1 MGGTVMK
8 VVLLEHPRS
17 ITMER
22 CNDIANTPLSSCLLT
37 GYAGAVLAKEGH
49 EVGII
54 EGYLDRLSWDSI
66 HETIRTANPDIL
78 GVHMVYHWK
87 GDEVLY
93 RFLGELR
100 KEGLAPLIIA
110 YGFYP
115 TISHAQI
122 LHDCSSIDAVVVG
135 EPEVPLAGLAR
146 YHQGQGIPQRIPG
159 IAARSGSGDVV
170 LIPQKPV
177 ADLDS
182 IPFPLRTEA
191 LYRIGEVNIL
201 GSRGCYG
208 RCTFCY
214 INTFYGKGMPWRFR
228 SPENIIAEIDAIIRE
243 RGARD
248 FYFTDPNFFGPGQR
262 GQERAMKIAELLKPR
277 NILFGIEGRVN
288 DIRDETIEALVKAGL
303 RHILIGLESGRNKA
317 LQRMNKMTT
326 VAENEEA
333 LRILRKHGIEP
344 NVGFIMFEPDSTIED
359 LRTNFEFL
367 KRNDLLKNLPV
378 TANVLYHHQIIL
390 GGTDAYYELKRQGRL
405 EVSPSSA
412 HEGTTYFYNAAVA
425 ELAAIMRE
433 ITNFLFSVMDG
444 IWSGKTISPPGSQE
458 KYPAVNQM
466 LVDVFEQSLSTL
478 EQGGRFSSEA
488 TALVLSQSRE
498 MISLLIGNNQGQ

>member
-1 MGGTVMK
+1 MK

-37 GYAGAVLAKEGH
+37 GYAGAMLSKEGH
-49 EVGII
+49 TVEII
-54 EGYLDRLSWDSI
+54 EGYLDRLSWDLI
-66 HETIRTANPDIL
+66 RETIRSANPDIL
-78 GVHMVYHWK
+78 GVHMVYHWN
-87 GDEVLY
+87 GDDELY
-93 RFLGELR
+93 RFLGEIR
-100 KEGLAPLIIA
+100 KEGLAPRIVA

-115 TISHAQI
+115 TISYAQI
-122 LHDCSSIDAVVVG
+122 LKDCISIDAVVVG
-135 EPEVPLAGLAR
+135 EPEMPFTCLAS
-146 YHQGQGIPQRIPG
+146 YDYGQDFYQRIPG
-159 IAARSGSGDVV
+159 IAIRSASGGVI
-170 LIPQKPV
+170 LSPQEPV
-177 ADLDS
+177 NDLDS
-182 IPFPLRTEA
+182 VPFPLRTES

-228 SPENIIAEIDAIIRE
+228 SPENIIAEIDVIIRE
-243 RGARD
+243 RGARN

-262 GQERAMKIAELLKPR
+262 GQDRAMRIAELLRPR
-277 NILFGIEGRVN
+277 NINFGIEGRVN

-303 RHILIGLESGRNKA
+303 RHILIGLESGRNEA

-359 LRTNFEFL
+359 LRANFEFL

-390 GGTDAYYELKRQGRL
+390 GGTDAYHELKNKGRL
-405 EVSPSSA
+405 ELSVSSA
-412 HEGTTYFYNAAVA
+412 YEGTAYFQNAAVA

-433 ITNFLFSVMDG
+433 ITNYLFSVMDG
-444 IWSGKTISPPGSQE
+444 IWSGKAISPLGAE
-458 KYPAVNQM
+458 KKYLKVNQM
-466 LVDVFEQSLSTL
+466 LVEIFDQSLATL
-478 EQGGRFSSEA
+478 ERGGRFSGEA
-488 TALVLSQSRE
+488 IALVLCQSRQK
-498 MISLLIGNNQGQ
+498 ISLLLDNENSLTS

>member
-1 MGGTVMK
+1 MK

-17 ITMER
+17 ITVER

-37 GYAGAVLAKEGH
+37 GYTGAVLAKEGH
-49 EVGII
+49 EVRII
-54 EGYLDRLSWDSI
+54 EGYLDRLSWNSI
-66 HETIRTANPDIL
+66 RETVRAAKPDIL

-87 GDEVLY
+87 GDEELY

-100 KEGLAPLIIA
+100 DEGLAPFIIA

-122 LHDCSSIDAVVVG
+122 LQDCASIDAVVVG
-135 EPEVPLAGLAR
+135 EPELPFAGLSR
-146 YHQGQGIPQRIPG
+146 QGHGPGFPQQIPG
-159 IAARSGSGDVV
+159 IAVRADSGGVV
-170 LIPQKPV
+170 LIPRKPV
-177 ADLDS
+177 TDLDS
-182 IPFPLRTEA
+182 LPFPLRTES

-214 INTFYGKGMPWRFR
+214 INTFYGKGVPWRFR
-228 SPENIIAEIDAIIRE
+228 SPENIIAEIDAIIGE
-243 RGARD
+243 RGARN
-248 FYFTDPNFFGPGQR
+248 FYFTDPNFFGPGLR
-262 GQERAMKIAELLKPR
+262 GQERAMRIAELLKPR
-277 NILFGIEGRVN
+277 NIHFGIEGRVN
-288 DIRDETIEALVKAGL
+288 DIKDETIEALVSAGL
-303 RHILIGLESGRNKA
+303 RHILIGLESGRDTA

-333 LRILRKHGIEP
+333 LRVLRKHGIEP

-390 GGTDAYYELKRQGRL
+390 GGTEAYHELKRQGRL
-405 EVSPSSA
+405 EVSSSSVY
-412 HEGTTYFYNAAVA
+412 EGTTYFQNAAVA

-433 ITNFLFSVMDG
+433 ITNYLFSVMDG
-444 IWSGKTISPPGSQE
+444 IWSGKTVSPPGSQE
-458 KYPAVNQM
+458 KYRAVNQM
-466 LVDVFEQSLSTL
+466 LVDVFEQGLSTL
-478 EQGGRFSSEA
+478 ENGGRFDREG
-488 TALVLSQSRE
+488 TASVLCQSRE
-498 MISLLIGNNQGQ
+498 KISLLLGSDPGRTS

>member
-1 MGGTVMK
+1 MK
-8 VVLLEHPRS
+8 VVFLEHPRS
-17 ITMER
+17 ITVER

-37 GYAGAVLAKEGH
+37 GYAGAVLVKEGH
-49 EVGII
+49 EVEII

-66 HETIRTANPDIL
+66 RETIRGAKPDIL

-87 GDEVLY
+87 GDEDLY
-93 RFLGELR
+93 RFLAEL
-100 KEGLAPLIIA
+100 KNEGLAPLIVA

-115 TISHAQI
+115 TISHSQI
-122 LHDCSSIDAVVVG
+122 LYDCISIDAVVVG
-135 EPEVPLAGLAR
+135 EPEVPFASLAR
-146 YHQGQGIPQRIPG
+146 YPQVQDFPQRIPG
-159 IAARSGSGDVV
+159 IAVRSDSEGVV
-170 LIPQKPV
+170 LIPQEPV
-177 ADLDS
+177 NDLDS
-182 IPFPLRTEA
+182 VSFPLRTES

-214 INTFYGKGMPWRFR
+214 INTFYGNGMPWRFR

-262 GQERAMKIAELLKPR
+262 GQERAMRIAELLKPR
-277 NILFGIEGRVN
+277 NIRFGIEGRVN
-288 DIRDETIEALVKAGL
+288 DIRDETIEALVDAGL
-303 RHILIGLESGRNKA
+303 RHILIGLESGRNEA

-359 LRTNFEFL
+359 LRSNFDFL

-390 GGTDAYYELKRQGRL
+390 GGTAAYHELKKTGRL
-405 EVSPSSA
+405 ELSASSA
-412 HEGTTYFYNAAVA
+412 YEGTAYFQNAAVA

-444 IWSGKTISPPGSQE
+444 IWSGNTISPPGSQA
-458 KYPAVNQM
+458 KYQAVNQM
-466 LVDVFEQSLSTL
+466 LVDVFEQSLLAL
-478 EQGGRFSSEA
+478 EQGSRFSSEA
-488 TALVLSQSRE
+488 TALVLCQSRE
-498 MISLLIGNNQGQ
+498 MISLRIGNNQGLTS

>member
-1 MGGTVMK
+1 MK

-17 ITMER
+17 ITVER

-37 GYAGAVLAKEGH
+37 GYAGAVLVKEGH
-49 EVGII
+49 EVKII

-66 HETIRTANPDIL
+66 RETIRGAKADIL

-87 GDEVLY
+87 GDEDLY
-93 RFLGELR
+93 RFLGEL
-100 KEGLAPLIIA
+100 KNEGLAPLIVA

-122 LHDCSSIDAVVVG
+122 LHDCIPIDAVVVG
-135 EPEVPLAGLAR
+135 EPEVPFASLAR
-146 YHQGQGIPQRIPG
+146 YPQGQDFPQRLPG
-159 IAARSGSGDVV
+159 IASRSDSGEFV
-170 LIPQKPV
+170 LIPQEPV
-177 ADLDS
+177 IDLDS
-182 IPFPLRTEA
+182 VPFPLRTES

-248 FYFTDPNFFGPGQR
+248 FYFTDPNFFGPGLR
-262 GQERAMKIAELLKPR
+262 GQERAMRIAELLKPR
-277 NILFGIEGRVN
+277 NIHFGIEGRVN
-288 DIRDETIEALVKAGL
+288 DIRDETIEALVNAGL
-303 RHILIGLESGRNKA
+303 RHILIGLESGRNEA

-333 LRILRKHGIEP
+333 LRILRKYDIEP

-390 GGTDAYYELKRQGRL
+390 GGTAAYHELKNTGRL
-405 EVSPSSA
+405 ELSASSA
-412 HEGTTYFYNAAVA
+412 YEGTAYFQNAAVA

-444 IWSGKTISPPGSQE
+444 IWSGKTISPPGSQA
-458 KYPAVNQM
+458 KHQAVNQM
-466 LVDVFEQSLSTL
+466 LVDIFEQSLSTL
-478 EQGGRFSSEA
+478 EQGGRFSSEG
-488 TALVLSQSRE
+488 TSLVLSQSRE
-498 MISLLIGNNQGQ
+498 KISLLVGNDQSLAS